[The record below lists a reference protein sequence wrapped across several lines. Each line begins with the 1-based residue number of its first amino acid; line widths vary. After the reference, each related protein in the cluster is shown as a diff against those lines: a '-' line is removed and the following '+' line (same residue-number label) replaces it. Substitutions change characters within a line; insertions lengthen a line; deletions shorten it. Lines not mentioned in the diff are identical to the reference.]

1 MPYATRYQVLFD
13 NNSKGFY
20 YSGDLVEGTAIVET
34 CVGKVI
40 RGTYVTL
47 IGTARIKFENSD
59 SWVTHDTYRIFAA
72 TIPVLQRDDDRFF
85 VLPPGTYRY
94 KFEYRLPDN
103 IPSSF
108 YGKFGFINYAAVI
121 TLDESKR
128 TYSFKQPFRV
138 MRAINYSRGQEL
150 KPIKAQQSKDI
161 SPWYCLTI
169 QPLMVTVKSPSI
181 DFMPGQTIYTLIK
194 IENHSSRKIR
204 QIDIKLTKV
213 IEYCRKPQKTTR
225 KYEFIEI
232 NSKTITADDLSGKT
246 YVQGIEVP
254 ITQPTTVGDS
264 NFINIRYNIYITVKV
279 PACNR
284 ENIEFIIPVIISSYK
299 GITPRCGKKLV
310 FDHPDIHTSQPTS
323 LGN

>member
-1 MPYATRYQVLFD
+1 
-13 NNSKGFY
+13 
-20 YSGDLVEGTAIVET
+20 
-34 CVGKVI
+34 
-40 RGTYVTL
+40 
-47 IGTARIKFENSD
+47 
-59 SWVTHDTYRIFAA
+59 
-72 TIPVLQRDDDRFF
+72 
-85 VLPPGTYRY
+85 
-94 KFEYRLPDN
+94 
-103 IPSSF
+103 
-108 YGKFGFINYAAVI
+108 
-121 TLDESKR
+121 
-128 TYSFKQPFRV
+128 
-138 MRAINYSRGQEL
+138 
-150 KPIKAQQSKDI
+150 
-161 SPWYCLTI
+161 
-169 QPLMVTVKSPSI
+169 MVTVKSPSI

-264 NFINIRYNIYITVKV
+264 NFINIRYNIYVSCPLTDAFPLNLIRIQSLIFEIYFFQITVKV

-310 FDHPDIHTSQPTS
+310 FDPPDIHTSQPTS